1 MADEIQADYA
11 SGSTL
16 YAIIRDRAGRAWHP
30 TAQGFEDWGT
40 DDHTAADYAIG
51 LTDKSGSRYVG
62 DFDPN
67 IPAGDYAIQVFVQG
81 GAIPADA
88 DDLVGSQA
96 IVWTGVGELTAVKF
110 LANKAVQDK
119 VAGRFDYYDDDGQTV
134 LLTHVR
140 TEDATTCARTP
151 QA

>member
-1 MADEIQADYA
+1 MANEIQVDCA
-11 SGSTL
+11 SGITL
-16 YAIIRDRAGRAWHP
+16 YAVIRDRAGRAWHP
-30 TAQGFEDWGT
+30 AAQRFEAWGT
-40 DDHTAADYAIG
+40 GDHTAADYAIG

-62 DFDPN
+62 DFDPS

-110 LANKAVQDK
+110 LANRAVHNKITDT
-119 VAGRFDYYDDDGQTV
+119 FNYYDNDGQTV
-134 LLTHVR
+134 LLTIVR
-140 TEDATTCARTP
+140 AEDAFTCTRTP
-151 QA
+151 Q